1 MLARAFAFFVLSGL
15 CLHPLLSTAQLPI
28 DDTKLLD
35 LTYTFDDKTIY
46 WPGNK
51 SFHWEKT
58 DWGMTKG
65 GYWYA
70 SAVYGASEHGG
81 THIDAPIHFGANG
94 DTTEK
99 IPLTKL
105 VGPAVVIDV
114 SRHVQDDPDYRL
126 AIRDITTWEEAY
138 GRIPDGAIVLMYT
151 GWGTYWPDAVRYLGS
166 KTPDDATSLH
176 FPGFSKEAAQFL
188 VSQRAIDGVGIDTA
202 SIDYGQSKDFIVH
215 QVLNSAGIY
224 ALENVANLDAVPP
237 KGAMLLVMPMKIA
250 GGTGGPARIVALL
263 P

>member
-1 MLARAFAFFVLSGL
+1 MLAPVVAWFILSGL
-15 CLHPLLSTAQLPI
+15 CLQPSVATAQQTI

-51 SFHWEKT
+51 SFQWEKT
-58 DWGMTKG
+58 DWGTTAA

-70 SAVYGASEHGG
+70 SAIFSASEHGG
-81 THIDAPIHFGANG
+81 THIDAPIHFGQNTV
-94 DTTEK
+94 TTDK
-99 IPLTKL
+99 ISLTKL

-114 SRHVQDDPDYRL
+114 SRKVQNDSDYRL
-126 AIRDITTWEEAY
+126 AKGDITAWEQTH

-151 GWGTYWPDAVRYLGS
+151 GWGKYWPDPLRYLGS
-166 KTPDDATSLH
+166 KTPEDAKSLH
-176 FPGFSKEAAQFL
+176 FPGFSKAAAEFL
-188 VSQRAIDGVGIDTA
+188 VNQRAIDGVGIDTA
-202 SIDYGQSKDFIVH
+202 SIDYGQSTDFIAH

-237 KGAMLLVMPMKIA
+237 KGATLLVMPMKIA